1 MQADSNAQSTPFNAQ
16 QEAQVISPQQEWSAD
31 YALTV
36 VNKDFS
42 EWESYRQQNHD
53 KRFQNSDQLF
63 LAWCPQKVWDGT
75 RIPRSSLGS
84 FLTMQQEET
93 LLDSIMAAIFPLE
106 DNVQPQP
113 MFGTSMFQARLALML
128 ILEQMRNCDDGYS
141 SVREVIRRT
150 FKQGF
155 LYGNGIME
163 VSWQYMEQ
171 LKNIAVPVWDSG
183 NYNSMYAAMYGS
195 APKRHLAVHPVTY
208 IKNQPLLS
216 AIDIRDFYI
225 DPQTNCPNI
234 QKARGCAVRQLVTK
248 ESLAAY
254 RNLPGFDVPSD
265 LGLKLLSEAKTSTV
279 GDQSKQVGESYR
291 QVTYSATNDYT
302 GNPNSRRLELIRH
315 FNHDRVTWVLN
326 RKWVMYRAAND
337 LGCLPFLNSFYIDV
351 PNQFYGL
358 SMADVCEPEQRLQQS
373 VINARV
379 DELAI
384 TINSPFV
391 MKRGDS
397 LQQGALRMVPGKV
410 LQLES
415 PDSFKKMEWPNITQN
430 AYMEVSAS
438 EQRNQK
444 TTGLTDTA
452 SFGVGSA
459 GGNSANR
466 TATGVNSQVQAA
478 GKRIA
483 GIVNNL
489 DSCFIEPLFDM
500 LHRYNKTFLSPEQVF
515 YLVGIPQGI
524 DPLAIIHAD
533 VRFKSQAGRKMQSRA
548 MILQTMPQ
556 LLPFLLNPEVM
567 TLLAQQSGQVLDI
580 KAVLDDISDALNVG
594 EMQWFR
600 SMNPQEQQQQMMMN
614 PNIIKAQTAQQM
626 QSQRLEAQGQHQD
639 AAGDTKLLAAVMP
652 IFAANHGVQ
661 KQATGFDPEPP
672 QKPAAKKK

>member
-1 MQADSNAQSTPFNAQ
+1 MQADTNAVNNPLNTQ
-16 QEAQVISPQQEWSAD
+16 QEITVIAPQQAWNND
-31 YALTV
+31 YACTV

-75 RIPRSSLGS
+75 RIPRSSLGN

-106 DNVQPQP
+106 DNVEPIP
-113 MFGTSMFQARLALML
+113 MFGTSMFQARLAFML
-128 ILEQMRNCDDGYS
+128 IMEQMRNSEDGYS
-141 SVREVIRRT
+141 TIREVIRRT

-163 VSWQYMEQ
+163 VSWQYVESI
-171 LKNIAVPVWDSG
+171 KNIAVPVWESAT
-183 NYNSMYAAMYGS
+183 YNQMYSSMYGS
-195 APKRHLAVHPVTY
+195 APKRHLAVHAIPYV
-208 IKNQPLLS
+208 KNQPMLS
-216 AIDIRDFYI
+216 SIDIRDFYI
-225 DPQTNCPNI
+225 DPHTNSPNI

-248 ESLAAY
+248 EDIAKY
-254 RNLPGFDVPSD
+254 RGMATFDVPSD
-265 LGLKLLSEAKTSTV
+265 TGLQLLVNAKNSTV
-279 GDQSKQVGESYR
+279 GDQSKQIGESYR
-291 QVTYSATNDYT
+291 AVNYSATNDYT
-302 GNPNSRRLELIRH
+302 GNPNDKRLELIRY
-315 FNHDRVTWVLN
+315 FNHNRNIWILN
-326 RKWVMYRAAND
+326 RKWIMYNQPNA

-351 PNQFYGL
+351 PNHFYGL

-373 VINARV
+373 IINARI
-379 DELAI
+379 DELALSI
-384 TINSPFV
+384 HSPFV
-391 MKRGDS
+391 KKRGDG

-410 LQLES
+410 IELES
-415 PDSFKKMEWPNITQN
+415 PADFKKLEWPNITQQ
-430 AYMEVSAS
+430 AYLEVSAS

-489 DSCFIEPLFDM
+489 DSNFIEPLFDL
-500 LHRYNKTFLSPEQVF
+500 LHRYNRTFLNPEQVF
-515 YLVGIPQGI
+515 NLIGIPQGVN
-524 DPLAIIHAD
+524 PLAVIHAD
-533 VRFKSQAGRKMQSRA
+533 VRFRSQAGRKMQTRS
-548 MILQTMPQ
+548 MILQVMPQ

-567 TLLAQQSGQVLDI
+567 NLLAQQSGMVLDI
-580 KAVLDDISDALNVG
+580 KAVMDDMSDALNVG

-600 SMNPQEQQQQMMMN
+600 QMNPQEVQAATQMN
-614 PNIIKAQTAQQM
+614 PNVIKAQTAMQM
-626 QSQRLEAQGQHQD
+626 QQQRLQAQGEHQE
-639 AAGDTKLLAAVMP
+639 AKGDTQLLAATLP
-652 IFAANHGVQ
+652 AFTKNYGVQ
-661 KQATGFDPEPP
+661 KAATGYDPEPP
-672 QKPAAKKK
+672 QKKTVKK